1 MAVIVVWLGV
11 LILWPHQ
18 KPWLALRMQLQAPCA
33 KRPASQSTQ
42 LREFFQRLPPN
53 SLCLRSRCEARLGV
67 ALWDPIL
74 IISRVE
80 PVRRAELGWNSSSL
94 SSDWF
99 IEPGQQ
105 SPPIHWLLGLLVKG
119 MSGIWREAKPTSKG
133 SNFISQGNY
142 SSCLEPVAFPS
153 KLRLDAWHIFNESCV
168 AHHAGCALQRDFQT
182 RPCTNV
188 DGTMCAEKKMSKPL
202 RSPECDTLETLVHVV
217 QICPNEGRQ
226 VYPQYI
232 PSLSMNISY
241 TCLCVHEYV
250 YTHNMYN
257 YIYI

>member
-1 MAVIVVWLGV
+1 
-11 LILWPHQ
+11 
-18 KPWLALRMQLQAPCA
+18 
-33 KRPASQSTQ
+33 
-42 LREFFQRLPPN
+42 
-53 SLCLRSRCEARLGV
+53 
-67 ALWDPIL
+67 
-74 IISRVE
+74 
-80 PVRRAELGWNSSSL
+80 
-94 SSDWF
+94 
-99 IEPGQQ
+99 
-105 SPPIHWLLGLLVKG
+105 

-257 YIYI
+257 YIYRYNL